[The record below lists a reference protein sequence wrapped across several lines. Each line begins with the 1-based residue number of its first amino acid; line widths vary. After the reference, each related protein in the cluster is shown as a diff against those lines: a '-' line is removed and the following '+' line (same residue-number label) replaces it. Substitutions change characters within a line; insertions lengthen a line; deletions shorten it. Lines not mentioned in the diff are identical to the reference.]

1 MNNYFETEARVDA
14 SRTDT
19 LFRLSLLG
27 MLELIEDAE
36 TMHTEEMK
44 VDAPTLYRED
54 GAFWVI
60 TRNFLHIERVPVWEE
75 NLIVGTYP
83 LPPSLMRCER
93 QNYIK
98 DQKGN
103 LLVASKTEWCV
114 LDAKT
119 RKLRPVSGLTCYP
132 KDLEHKKER
141 VLISSLSEKK
151 PEFLPADLKFTHIV
165 RCSDL
170 DFNHHVNNA
179 KYVNFIYDCY
189 PSEFWEKID
198 VSDMRLDYINECR
211 EGETLEVYSTQ
222 KETSDENTGKT
233 RKTVFFLGKTSE
245 KRVFSAIIKT
255 R

>member
-141 VLISSLSEKK
+141 VLISSLSEKE

-189 PSEFWEKID
+189 PSEFCAKGNI
-198 VSDMRLDYINECR
+198 RR
-211 EGETLEVYSTQ
+211 EHRKNKKNRIFPWKNFG
-222 KETSDENTGKT
+222 KES
-233 RKTVFFLGKTSE
+233 FLGNYQNEVSFRTYKIGKKLVIYNLRYHSS
-245 KRVFSAIIKT
+245 RYPLS
-255 R
+255 

>member
-19 LFRLSLLG
+19 MFRLSFLG

-36 TMHTEEMK
+36 TMHTGEMN
-44 VDAPTLYRED
+44 VDAPTLYRKDE
-54 GAFWVI
+54 AFWVI
-60 TRNFLHIERVPVWEE
+60 TRNFLHIERAPVWEE
-75 NLIVGTYP
+75 KLVVGTYP

-98 DQKGN
+98 DEKGN
-103 LLVASKTEWCV
+103 LLVTSKTEWCV

-119 RKLRPVSGLTCYP
+119 RKLRPISSLTCYP
-132 KDLEHKKER
+132 KELEHKKER
-141 VLISSLSEKK
+141 VLASAISEKE
-151 PEFLPADLKFTHIV
+151 PIFSETDLKFTRVV

-198 VSDMRLDYINECR
+198 VSDIRLDYLNECR
-211 EGETLEVYSTQ
+211 EGETLEVYSSQT
-222 KETSDENTGKT
+222 EMTDESTGKSL
-233 RKTVFFLGKTSE
+233 KTVFFLGKTAE
-245 KRVFSAIIKT
+245 KKIFTAIIKT